1 MVDVTRIGRRSDSL
15 FYDNLSR
22 RELCDKIAYLETDLK
37 EAKEE
42 LKAREE
48 SMEPDGWHK
57 CPKCGCFVGYVE
69 LYGGGW
75 SIMMD
80 DYQIPLRFCPEC
92 GREIKEV
99 KQ

>member
-1 MVDVTRIGRRSDSL
+1 MSATERGRRSDSL
-15 FYDNLSR
+15 YYDNISR
-22 RELCDKIAYLETDLK
+22 RELCDKVAFLEADLK

-48 SMEPDGWHK
+48 AMEPDGWHK
-57 CPKCGCFVGYVE
+57 CPECGCVVGYVE

-80 DYQIPLRFCPEC
+80 DYQIPLNFCPEC
-92 GREIKEV
+92 GSHIRKASE
-99 KQ
+99 

>member
-22 RELCDKIAYLETDLK
+22 REK